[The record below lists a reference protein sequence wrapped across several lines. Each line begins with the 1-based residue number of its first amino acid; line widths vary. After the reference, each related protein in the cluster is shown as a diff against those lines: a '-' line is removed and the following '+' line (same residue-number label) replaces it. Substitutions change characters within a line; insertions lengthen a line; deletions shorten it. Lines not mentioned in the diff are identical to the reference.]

1 MECKVRIGINYEPK
15 WFERRQT
22 NGYYSGKNPPLD
34 EDGMWLQ
41 SALIG
46 AQPRRRLKSRSIFV
60 AAWVVGVAAY
70 LSFFI

>member
-1 MECKVRIGINYEPK
+1 MECKVRIGISYEPK

-34 EDGMWLQ
+34 SDGMWLQ

-46 AQPRRRLKSRSIFV
+46 SQRRSRTLRWSVIGV
-60 AAWVVGVAAY
+60 AWIVGVAAY